1 MYCAFQKRK
10 GLVIYIST
18 AIFHSGQVSEQL
30 DREEAEGSFDLVDCF
45 LEENY
50 PVDHAPAGIR
60 ISVKTH
66 AFSQKTVIN
75 YVLTR
80 EQSVVLLNKVE
91 KFFEDRLKEPERRP
105 VLPEELPPVLE

>member
-1 MYCAFQKRK
+1 M
-10 GLVIYIST
+10 
-18 AIFHSGQVSEQL
+18 
-30 DREEAEGSFDLVDCF
+30 DCF

-50 PVDHAPAGIR
+50 PVDYAPAGIR

-66 AFSQKTVIN
+66 GFSQKTVIN

-91 KFFEDRLKEPERRP
+91 KFFEDRLKEPEHRP